1 MNLLSKTIVSVLL
14 MFSLGTFSSVY
25 AVGKIENSSM
35 GDVKSAIE
43 SVIKNSE
50 AALASLK
57 SGGSDESIQG
67 SIRAARQASKSVEV
81 GKLLPIREKASSK
94 LKKARKAVR
103 AGQKDQAEGF
113 LAEAI
118 KGYQKIQAAF

>member
-1 MNLLSKTIVSVLL
+1 
-14 MFSLGTFSSVY
+14 
-25 AVGKIENSSM
+25 M